1 MKMRDLITL
10 FLFGL
15 IFVAVITLF
24 IQLLPLLIIA
34 IIVMMVVRYFKTN
47 KQIDSTN
54 TNYEDMDSYDKL
66 NVEKEN
72 RMIAATKS
80 IASGII
86 GFVLTNLLVHF
97 LFFYTVLYLFLVP
110 CRPIQM

>member
-1 MKMRDLITL
+1 MRDLITL

-15 IFVAVITLF
+15 IFVTVITLF

-54 TNYEDMDSYDKL
+54 TNYEDMDIYQTTGNIKQDVID
-66 NVEKEN
+66 VE
-72 RMIAATKS
+72 
-80 IASGII
+80 
-86 GFVLTNLLVHF
+86 
-97 LFFYTVLYLFLVP
+97 YTET
-110 CRPIQM
+110 IEK

>member
-1 MKMRDLITL
+1 MRDLITL

-15 IFVAVITLF
+15 IFVTVITLF

-54 TNYEDMDSYDKL
+54 TNYEEFDTYQTTGNIKQDVID
-66 NVEKEN
+66 VE
-72 RMIAATKS
+72 
-80 IASGII
+80 
-86 GFVLTNLLVHF
+86 
-97 LFFYTVLYLFLVP
+97 YTET
-110 CRPIQM
+110 IEK

>member
-15 IFVAVITLF
+15 IFVTVITLF

-34 IIVMMVVRYFKTN
+34 VIVMMVVRYFKTN

-54 TNYEDMDSYDKL
+54 TNYEDIDIYQTTGNIKQDVID
-66 NVEKEN
+66 VE
-72 RMIAATKS
+72 
-80 IASGII
+80 
-86 GFVLTNLLVHF
+86 
-97 LFFYTVLYLFLVP
+97 YTET
-110 CRPIQM
+110 IEK

>member
-24 IQLLPLLIIA
+24 IQLLPVLIIA

-47 KQIDSTN
+47 KQINTTN
-54 TNYEDMDSYDKL
+54 TDYEDVNTYQTSGNIKQDVID
-66 NVEKEN
+66 VE
-72 RMIAATKS
+72 
-80 IASGII
+80 
-86 GFVLTNLLVHF
+86 
-97 LFFYTVLYLFLVP
+97 YTET
-110 CRPIQM
+110 IEK

>member
-15 IFVAVITLF
+15 IFVTVITLF

-54 TNYEDMDSYDKL
+54 TNYEDMDSYQTTGNIKQDVID
-66 NVEKEN
+66 VE
-72 RMIAATKS
+72 
-80 IASGII
+80 
-86 GFVLTNLLVHF
+86 
-97 LFFYTVLYLFLVP
+97 YTET
-110 CRPIQM
+110 IEK

>member
-1 MKMRDLITL
+1 MRDLITL

-15 IFVAVITLF
+15 IFVTVITLF

-54 TNYEDMDSYDKL
+54 TNYEDMDSYQTTGNIKQDVID
-66 NVEKEN
+66 VE
-72 RMIAATKS
+72 
-80 IASGII
+80 
-86 GFVLTNLLVHF
+86 
-97 LFFYTVLYLFLVP
+97 YTET
-110 CRPIQM
+110 IEK

>member
-1 MKMRDLITL
+1 MRDLITL

-15 IFVAVITLF
+15 IFVTVITLF

-54 TNYEDMDSYDKL
+54 TNYEDMDIYQTTGSIKQDVID
-66 NVEKEN
+66 VE
-72 RMIAATKS
+72 
-80 IASGII
+80 
-86 GFVLTNLLVHF
+86 
-97 LFFYTVLYLFLVP
+97 YTET
-110 CRPIQM
+110 IEK